1 MVERSAERKT
11 LEYSAKIEG
20 TEESPDDDLL
30 KEISTKLYEYC
41 EYGTYQREET
51 RRNAAK
57 IQNLKYKLKTY
68 GQAKD
73 ADNSSLYEQIKG
85 ILTNNNI
92 SKKKRLIREIL
103 KEVLELIPYL
113 FYSQETP
120 EDKYNFLLALAE
132 YIEYVEQTKKQKRET
147 EESEGEKEKEHE
159 EGAKVSAETGQIK
172 KIIRYF
178 PEMATR
184 RTASGKGYWEITTN
198 KPKITL
204 SGIYLH
210 PRIPMLGEVII
221 EITKQEASII
231 FGDILGRPKK
241 HTIKREKT
249 EEGTDAYAYS
259 ESEEES
265 GLNIPPE
272 IINQPGMGEELL
284 SRIITRL
291 INLMDT
297 QITQIQNGVEPQGL
311 GEAGKLY
318 QIFSAL
324 VKKIEEK
331 DKPPRIK
338 TLIEGVKR
346 AMEQALGRLK
356 HQVNTI
362 RKPRETEG
370 ELRAEETQG
379 QETEEEPRAE
389 ETGTIIGY
397 SATMAESKYR
407 LPLRELRNIDKIFA
421 AEQGAFIAVKIAG
434 EENDTTYLVIPRSQ
448 IEPFISKGEGGG
460 EGEKEEGGEEEDT
473 KEEGGEEEDT
483 KEEKETGDVK
493 VIVLRKEEKPKVITI
508 PKEEL
513 PEFKNNPK
521 EWFEAY
527 ENSNKDEPQEEPQD
541 DQEEPQEPKKE
552 QDDQEDQEEP
562 NTDNT

>member
-85 ILTNNNI
+85 IITNDNI
-92 SKKKRLIREIL
+92 SKKMLREIL
-103 KEVLELIPYL
+103 KEILELIPYL

-120 EDKYNFLLALAE
+120 EDKYKFLLALAE
-132 YIEYVEQTKKQKRET
+132 YIEHVEQTKKQKRET
-147 EESEGEKEKEHE
+147 EGSEGEKEKEHE

-434 EENDTTYLVIPRSQ
+434 EENDITYLVIPKAT
-448 IEPFISKGEGGG
+448 IDLFIHNAGY
-460 EGEKEEGGEEEDT
+460 
-473 KEEGGEEEDT
+473 
-483 KEEKETGDVK
+483 VK